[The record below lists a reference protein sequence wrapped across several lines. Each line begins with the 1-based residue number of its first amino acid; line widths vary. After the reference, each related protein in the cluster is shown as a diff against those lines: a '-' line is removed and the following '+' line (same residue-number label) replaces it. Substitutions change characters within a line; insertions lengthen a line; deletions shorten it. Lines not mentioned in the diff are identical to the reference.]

1 MMEAVRNGAWAK
13 SGYTAKDYG
22 NVAEML
28 DGIWN
33 SGSERIPF
41 DKTLTTWTS
50 FGGSSFD
57 VNSWDDGHFCYPKAN
72 SFKDS
77 DSKFISVPNGTS
89 FTVEMVLFF
98 DEYDSNYGSIGF
110 GDANYNSVAVF
121 YFRTNEVKIRKSNGW
136 NNSNGNNQVAATVQF
151 VFDGTSIKYY
161 RNGILISSWNDLLPV
176 GTRQHVWSFSI
187 NSPYNSVNMRMAA
200 FRLFETALTEKH
212 LMSNCLLDK
221 ARFNLT

>member
-1 MMEAVRNGAWAK
+1 MMIGARTAAWSK

-50 FGGSSFD
+50 FGGASFN
-57 VNSWDDGHFCYPKAN
+57 VNSWDDGHFCYPKSN
-72 SFKDS
+72 SLTDA

-98 DEYDSNYGSIGF
+98 DEYDSNYGCIGF
-110 GDANYNSVAVF
+110 GDAEYGSVAIF
-121 YFRTNEVKIRKSNGW
+121 YFRTNEVKIRKSNSW

-176 GTRQHVWSFSI
+176 GTRKNVGQFYI
-187 NSPYNSVNMRMAA
+187 NSPYTTAHMRMAA
-200 FRLFETALTEKH
+200 FRIFETALTEKH
-212 LMSNCLLDK
+212 LMSNYLLDK
-221 ARFNLT
+221 ARFNLL

>member
-1 MMEAVRNGAWAK
+1 MMIGARTAAWSK

-50 FGGSSFD
+50 FGGASFN

-72 SFKDS
+72 SFEDS

-98 DEYDSNYGSIGF
+98 DEYDSNYGTIVF
-110 GDANYNSVAVF
+110 EDANYGTVVGF

-136 NNSNGNNQVAATVQF
+136 NNSNGNNQAAATVQF

-176 GTRQHVWSFSI
+176 GTRQPVWSLLI

-212 LMSNCLLDK
+212 LMSNYLLDK

>member
-1 MMEAVRNGAWAK
+1 MMLDVRVGAWAK
-13 SGYTAKDYG
+13 TGYTAKDYG

-50 FGGSSFD
+50 FGGASFK

-72 SFKDS
+72 SFRDS

-98 DEYDSNYGSIGF
+98 DVYDSNYGSIGF
-110 GDANYNSVAVF
+110 DGGNDTLFF
-121 YFRTNEVKIRKSNGW
+121 YFRTNEIKIRKQNGW
-136 NNSNGNNQVAATVQF
+136 NNSNNDNQVAATIQF
-151 VFDGTSIKYY
+151 VFDGTRIKFYK
-161 RNGILISSWNDLLPV
+161 NGILITSWNDLLPV
-176 GTRQHVWSFSI
+176 GTRTNVTSFSV
-187 NSPYNSVNMRMAA
+187 NFPYNSTHMRISA
-200 FRLFETALTEKH
+200 FRIFESALNENR
-212 LMSNCLLDK
+212 LMQNHLLDK
-221 ARFNLT
+221 ARFGLP